1 MYCVQIICLMLSL
14 LFQLVTFKGVGQIF
28 VLLAP
33 KTAYSTEDMFIN
45 ICWTQTWLFLPGI
58 IPGLEHYP
66 DIVVMSLSSKKQF
79 CNAVNYQSF

>member
-45 ICWTQTWLFLPGI
+45 ICWTQTWLFLTGI

>member
-33 KTAYSTEDMFIN
+33 KTAYGTEDMFIN

-58 IPGLEHYP
+58 VPGLEHYP